1 MLTTGRSTEANGD
14 KRRWMFRRPGQK
26 SAPLV
31 DGMSNPQGGRSMHAS
46 EILFVGSGFRLFFN
60 LTEAKAAFHR
70 ATAGAGRRAI
80 FRHAHSIAERS
91 LNFEMSRRARRAG
104 GATGGEK
111 AMRAWSVRWAN
122 LSGGEI

>member
-1 MLTTGRSTEANGD
+1 MLTTGRSTEANGNR
-14 KRRWMFRRPGQK
+14 RRWMFRHPGQK

-70 ATAGAGRRAI
+70 ATATPQGRAARN
-80 FRHAHSIAERS
+80 HGHS
-91 LNFEMSRRARRAG
+91 NARNRP
-104 GATGGEK
+104 E
-111 AMRAWSVRWAN
+111 VP
-122 LSGGEI
+122 

>member
-14 KRRWMFRRPGQK
+14 RRRWMFRHPGQK
-26 SAPLV
+26 SVPVV

-70 ATAGAGRRAI
+70 AITGAERRANL
-80 FRHAHSIAERS
+80 RRASRIAERS
-91 LNFEMSRRARRAG
+91 LNFEMSR
-104 GATGGEK
+104 GA
-111 AMRAWSVRWAN
+111 
-122 LSGGEI
+122 